1 MGLAVGVDL
10 GGTKI
15 AAGLVD
21 GDGTVRAEVRRE
33 TPDGVDA
40 VVDAI
45 ADAFA
50 ELGDEARGLPIGIGA
65 AGFVDAARR
74 TVLFS
79 PNLEWAEVPLA
90 DAVAER
96 VGSEVILENDANAAA
111 WAESRFG
118 AGRGAAS
125 MVLVTVGTGIGG
137 GIVLDGALVR
147 GGFGIAGEFGHLPLV
162 AGGRRCGCGQEGCWE
177 QYASGTALTRSARDL
192 VASGAPEAAA
202 LRTACGGDPE
212 ALEGADVQAAA
223 AAGDAAAI
231 GLLAETGRWLGLG
244 MAGVAAVLDP
254 GVIVVGGGVV
264 ANGDL
269 LLAPARTEFRRR
281 LPAAEHR
288 PVAEIHPARLG
299 SAAGLVGAADLA
311 RVAAR

>member
-1 MGLAVGVDL
+1 MAVGVDL

-21 GDGTVRAEVRRE
+21 EGGVVRREVRRE
-33 TPDGVDA
+33 TPDGPDA

-45 ADAFA
+45 GDALD
-50 ELGDEARGLPIGIGA
+50 ELGSEARDRPIGIGA

-79 PNLEWAEVPLA
+79 PNLRWRDVPLA

-96 VGSEVILENDANAAA
+96 TGCAVVLENDANAAA

-118 AGRGAAS
+118 AGTGAAS
-125 MVLVTVGTGIGG
+125 MVLITVGTGIGG
-137 GIVLDGALVR
+137 GIVLDGSLVR
-147 GGFGIAGEFGHLPLV
+147 GGFGIAGEFGHLALV
-162 AGGRRCGCGQEGCWE
+162 PGGRPCGCGQEGCWE
-177 QYASGTALTRSARDL
+177 QYASGSALTRAARE
-192 VASGAPEAAA
+192 VVTGGTAAAAA
-202 LRTACGGDPE
+202 LRAACQGDPERLQGGDVQEAAAGGDP
-212 ALEGADVQAAA
+212 
-223 AAGDAAAI
+223 AAI
-231 GLLAETGRWLGLG
+231 ALLADTGRWLGAG
-244 MAGVAAVLDP
+244 MAAVTAVLDP

-269 LLAPARTEFRRR
+269 LLDPARAEFRRR

-288 PVAEIHPARLG
+288 PVAAIRPARLG
-299 SAAGLVGAADLA
+299 PGAGIVGAADLA
-311 RVAAR
+311 RVAAD